1 MVKNLRLLFV
11 ALLCAVFNVSMAQ
24 TYQTVSLPYEVNFT
38 QGQGAFVI
46 EDVENELGTDIWTQG
61 SQYGMTAT
69 TYVQLAG
76 ETKKTNHDGESWL
89 VSPIIDL
96 SNASTASLALTDQV
110 NKFFGNIEEEISVN
124 VREAGANT
132 WTNLNVAYEKPS
144 STWGGWKDQV
154 VDLSSYAGKKVQIG
168 FHYIG
173 KAATARRRNDHT
185 HNSQDI
191 LACETH
197 QVIRSCQGIEDHDRH
212 VGNKEAEAPY
222 AYCRE
227 RHAHPVAG
235 RLMLYLPRTLTQL
248 DRRTQR
254 TVAITA
260 CSWEDISRDGTPWS
274 WSWS

>member
-38 QGQGAFVI
+38 EGQGAFVI

-69 TYVQLAG
+69 TFVKLAD
-76 ETKKTNHDGESWL
+76 EDKKYNHDGESWL

-154 VDLSSYAGKKVQIG
+154 VNLSSIQKLVDKMG
-168 FHYIG
+168 
-173 KAATARRRNDHT
+173 D
-185 HNSQDI
+185 D
-191 LACETH
+191 
-197 QVIRSCQGIEDHDRH
+197 
-212 VGNKEAEAPY
+212 
-222 AYCRE
+222 
-227 RHAHPVAG
+227 
-235 RLMLYLPRTLTQL
+235 
-248 DRRTQR
+248 
-254 TVAITA
+254 
-260 CSWEDISRDGTPWS
+260 
-274 WSWS
+274 